1 MLFLQVIGEQH
12 CGLPDGLAK
21 ICADPDSYTSS
32 ARHNIINLF
41 VYMKL
46 SDNQEGKLGKTPQFW
61 MIYLELCKI
70 KT

>member
-1 MLFLQVIGEQH
+1 MLFLQFIGEQH

-46 SDNQEGKLGKTPQFW
+46 SDNQEGSSVKRHSFGW
-61 MIYLELCKI
+61 YI
-70 KT
+70 